1 MKYCDVCHSTY
12 PPDFTTCPRD
22 QAVLRSATELQPG
35 MVIRNKYEIQERI
48 GSGGMATVYRARH
61 LVFNEPRAIKV
72 VSSRLVED
80 ESFLK
85 RFRNEAVVTRKLQHP
100 NAVRVEDMDTMEDG
114 RPFIVMELVEGQS
127 LRKIIEEQGP
137 LAPARALE
145 ITRQVASALGAAHA
159 IGIVHRDIKPDNI
172 VIMTHDGK
180 DTVKVL
186 DFGIAKLRDTG
197 GADTANYT
205 ATQTGMLIGTPQYI
219 SPEQASGK
227 SGEQLDGRSDIYSLG
242 IVLYQMLTGRLP
254 FESDTPMG
262 IVMQHMQTPPPL
274 PETVRP
280 DVKLGAPTTQLLLK
294 CLEKDPAKRF
304 QMAQELVASIPPP
317 GNSETGDTKLMMAS
331 PYASQRNL
339 AAITTPTAVKTVP
352 AAQAPPAAAAAAP
365 ARAPAKSASSPA
377 GSSNAGKWIATA
389 VVVLLIAVGAY
400 IFLGRHKAPVP
411 ASVQNN
417 PQPVATQPETAAP
430 PPAVTPSPAQAE
442 PSQPPAAAAKERQVR
457 QLIASG
463 RRHVD
468 NGEYAQAIRDLREAL
483 RIAPDNAAA
492 QAELKRAQL
501 ARKTEEKVLGE
512 KH

>member
-1 MKYCDVCHSTY
+1 
-12 PPDFTTCPRD
+12 P
-22 QAVLRSATELQPG
+22 LRSSAELQPG

-61 LVFNEPRAIKV
+61 LVFNEARAIKV
-72 VSSRLVED
+72 VSSRLMED
-80 ESFLK
+80 ENFLK

-127 LRKIIEEQGP
+127 LRAIIEREGSLSP
-137 LAPARALE
+137 PRALE
-145 ITRQVASALGAAHA
+145 ITRQVASALGAAHSL
-159 IGIVHRDIKPDNI
+159 GIVHRDIKPDNI
-172 VIMTHDGK
+172 VVVTRDGK

-186 DFGIAKLRDTG
+186 DFGIAKLRDPG
-197 GADTANYT
+197 SAETANYT

-227 SGEQLDGRSDIYSLG
+227 PGEQLDGRSDIYSLG

-262 IVMQHMQTPPPL
+262 IVLQHMQTPPPSL
-274 PETVRP
+274 ESVRP
-280 DVKLGAPTTQLLLK
+280 DVKIDPTTTQLLLK

-304 QMAQELVASIPPP
+304 QMAQELMASIPPP
-317 GNSETGDTKLMMAS
+317 GNSESGDTKLMMAA

-339 AAITTPTAVKTVP
+339 AAVTTPTPVRTLAVP
-352 AAQAPPAAAAAAP
+352 GSAAAAAAP
-365 ARAPAKSASSPA
+365 AQAKAEASQA
-377 GSSNAGKWIATA
+377 AKWIATA
-389 VVVLLIAVGAY
+389 VAVLVVAAGAY
-400 IFLGRHKAPVP
+400 VVAVRRNDRPAATTSSAP
-411 ASVQNN
+411 A
-417 PQPVATQPETAAP
+417 
-430 PPAVTPSPAQAE
+430 PAVSRPE
-442 PSQPPAAAAKERQVR
+442 AAAAPAVFGGPPAHDNSSQGSADAASEGRVK

-483 RIAPDNAAA
+483 RITPGNPTAE
-492 QAELKRAQL
+492 AELKRAQL
-501 ARKTEEKVLGE
+501 ARKTEEKVLGV